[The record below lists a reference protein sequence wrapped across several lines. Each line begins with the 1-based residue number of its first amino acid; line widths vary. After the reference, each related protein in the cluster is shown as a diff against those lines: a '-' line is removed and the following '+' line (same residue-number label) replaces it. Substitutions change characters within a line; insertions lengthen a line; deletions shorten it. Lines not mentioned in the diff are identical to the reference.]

1 MEKRSSIRRVFMLGA
16 AAVLLVL
23 VLASPALA
31 SGAMGPAT
39 AGGPCAAM
47 EITSY
52 KARWSVDEKQSVSKS
67 SKSETD
73 KHPLASK
80 VSKWPDSPAK

>member
-1 MEKRSSIRRVFMLGA
+1 MLGA

-23 VLASPALA
+23 ALASPALA

-47 EITSY
+47 AIPTY
-52 KARWSVDEKQSVSKS
+52 KARWSVDEKQSVSNS
-67 SKSETD
+67 PKSETG
-73 KHPLASK
+73 KQLLASTT
-80 VSKWPDSPAK
+80 SKWPDSPAK